1 MTDYMDDM
9 VDAKTV
15 LDDEDLHNSVVD
27 MEDEDKK
34 LLEEGAMTRD
44 EAKELTEAI
53 KASAMTMYAFVK
65 RAHDGKIWKSMGYDT
80 WADYVIGELDMSAGR
95 SYQLINQAKVTE
107 ELESA
112 APDGTKVTITEA
124 QARAIKSELPRITS
138 RVKTETAS
146 DEPSIAAKKINEI
159 VQDERAKIKNDS
171 TPTED
176 STDDDEDDDYND
188 VQEDSFQ
195 DLDPKGS
202 APKTDRMS
210 ASSSGSTADDP
221 IDLDA
226 PVDDDDENVDM
237 MDDLVD
243 DEVVSDDL
251 NFKYM
256 FNYFDSLKRKRP
268 YEVAKNFKGDAAKMK
283 EDIDE
288 IVSWLQEFE
297 NKI

>member
-1 MTDYMDDM
+1 MTDYIDDM

-27 MEDEDKK
+27 MEDDDKK

-65 RAHDGKIWKSMGYDT
+65 RAHDGKIWKSMGYNT

-146 DEPSIAAKKINEI
+146 DEPSVAAKKINEI

-171 TPTED
+171 ASTEE
-176 STDDDEDDDYND
+176 TVDDDHVDDD
-188 VQEDSFQ
+188 VQDDSFQ

-202 APKTDRMS
+202 APRTDRMS
-210 ASSSGSTADDP
+210 ASNSGSTADDP

-226 PVDDDDENVDM
+226 PVDDEENVDM
-237 MDDLVD
+237 MNDLVD
-243 DEVVSDDL
+243 DDVVSDEL
-251 NFKYM
+251 NLKYM
-256 FNYFDSLKRKRP
+256 FNYFDSLKSKRP
-268 YEVAKNFKGDAAKMK
+268 YEVAKNFKGDAVKMK